1 MKKDFSNTAAAAF
14 FTQPEEVKKPT
25 RRKPAKSAPAP
36 DKVKYWK
43 PRAQVDEE
51 TRSRRVLMLM
61 RPSVYEAASNY
72 AQANK
77 ISFGSIV
84 ELALEEYLL
93 NHTTAQE

>member
-1 MKKDFSNTAAAAF
+1 MKKDFSTTAAAAF
-14 FTQPEEVKKPT
+14 FTQPETKKPT
-25 RRKPAKSAPAP
+25 RRKPAKSEPAP

-61 RPSVYEAASNY
+61 RPSVYNAASDY

-93 NHTTAQE
+93 NHGTNQE